1 MIRGINHQIIEVQ
14 ETENLCFERALLFV
28 RPQCA
33 ELDER
38 KLQGEAEQFVAALGT
53 PPRPAPPRA
62 SRKEELRRR
71 HLRRSLFAL
80 GWMGVGATLSVLIGQ
95 LI

>member
-33 ELDER
+33 DLAEK

-53 PPRPAPPRA
+53 PPRPTPHRA
-62 SRKEELRRR
+62 LRKEELRRR
-71 HLRRSLFAL
+71 HLRRTLFAL
-80 GWMGVGATLSVLIGQ
+80 GWMGIGATLSALICH